1 MLLVGNERPFRCRMR
16 AFRLCSQRLL
26 VSCTMIARGQR
37 MSSLLRSA
45 ALAVIIVVSASLSAP
60 ALAQMPGQPVLQNA
74 FTNPGWAFGVN
85 YGDSDEAL
93 GFGGAVGWGVASGK
107 LGGSVGAGI
116 WDPEF
121 GDNVFA
127 WGGRAMW
134 SPLRFLQEKVGV
146 GAFAGIG
153 GARQD
158 TIDIVQAPA
167 GVAVGYRTAIG
178 DTRAVSV
185 YAAPFLS
192 LSRLNFGGGAA
203 ETTTLFRASVGID
216 AAVLPKVG
224 VTLGYEFGA
233 TAKEG
238 EFGPGGGIF
247 GIGVSYVMR

>member
-1 MLLVGNERPFRCRMR
+1 MHTLTGVRQL
-16 AFRLCSQRLL
+16 S
-26 VSCTMIARGQR
+26 
-37 MSSLLRSA
+37 
-45 ALAVIIVVSASLSAP
+45 LAVFASVAVSAG
-60 ALAQMPGQPVLQNA
+60 AQMPGQPVLQNA

-93 GFGGAVGWGVASGK
+93 GFGGAVGWGIASGK

-116 WDPEF
+116 WDPQF

-127 WGGRAMW
+127 WGGRVMW

-158 TIDIVQAPA
+158 TIDIVLAPA

-178 DTRAVSV
+178 GTRAVSV

-192 LSRLNFGGGAA
+192 VSRLNFGGGAA

-238 EFGPGGGIF
+238 EVGPGGGIF